1 MYQMTNFS
9 DREGEYMN
17 EGDRKLLEYVRE
29 FRLVTREQLERLTGR
44 QTIWRRL
51 KIDPPA
57 PLIAGRQVFFK
68 VPRSRNHL
76 YVFAN
81 QPIER
86 RSEDRLVHE
95 LLITDIH
102 IALYQTGFLTF
113 WEQGKEAWRKSVHQ
127 DAFAILQTERG
138 KLHLFIEADTGSE
151 NHQQIAGKLQTYN
164 NYPDKPFRLLFV
176 TVNEQRAR
184 NLARLAESFIMR
196 EERKYY
202 LFTSA
207 DQFTISPLASV
218 CFVPFETNQAMI
230 IPGIAP
236 AQSVI

>member
-1 MYQMTNFS
+1 
-9 DREGEYMN
+9 MN
-17 EGDRKLLEYVRE
+17 EGDRQLLEYIRE

-44 QTIWRRL
+44 QTVWRRL
-51 KIDPPA
+51 KIDPPS
-57 PLIAGRQVFFK
+57 PLIASKQVFFK

-76 YVFAN
+76 YVFADH
-81 QPIER
+81 PIER
-86 RSEDRLVHE
+86 RSEERLIHE

-102 IALYQTGFLTF
+102 IALHQTGYLAF
-113 WEQGKEAWRKSVHQ
+113 WEQGKEAWRKAVHQ
-127 DAFAILQTERG
+127 DAFAILQTEKG

-184 NLARLAESFIMR
+184 NLARLAENFIMR

-207 DQFTISPLASV
+207 DRLTKVPLAQI
-218 CFVPFETNQAMI
+218 CYVPFETSQAVI
-230 IPGIAP
+230 IPGLAP
-236 AQSVI
+236 SQSTF